1 MFLRVDQQ
9 KNNSKAPRAD
19 IPNCN
24 SAPRRICL
32 IYRPETPDVSSPNR
46 PQNPKDGSSAM
57 QRRSILVA
65 VAIATAVAACFLLN
79 LSSPQAAYQREA
91 QFTRWEYRL
100 VSITDGTREF
110 NRLGADGWELC
121 ACTGA
126 GSPQGVL
133 FFKRP
138 VP

>member
-1 MFLRVDQQ
+1 
-9 KNNSKAPRAD
+9 
-19 IPNCN
+19 
-24 SAPRRICL
+24 
-32 IYRPETPDVSSPNR
+32 
-46 PQNPKDGSSAM
+46 M
-57 QRRSILVA
+57 QRRTWSIA
-65 VAIATAVAACFLLN
+65 VATVLAVAACFYFDLG
-79 LSSPQAAYQREA
+79 SPQAADQREA
-91 QFTRWEYRL
+91 PFTRWEYRL